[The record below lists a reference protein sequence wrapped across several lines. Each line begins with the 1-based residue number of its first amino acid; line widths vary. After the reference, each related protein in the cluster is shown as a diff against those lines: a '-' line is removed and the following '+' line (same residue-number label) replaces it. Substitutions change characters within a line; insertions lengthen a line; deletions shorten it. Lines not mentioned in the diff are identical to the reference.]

1 MSKLFIDTETFSP
14 VPINAGVHRYAE
26 EVEVMLFAW
35 ALDDGPVQVWDVTAG
50 PLPDTLADALA
61 QATEVWAHNSH
72 FDRTVIRGAQ
82 MHLRPTLT
90 KWRDTM
96 VQAYAHSLPGSLD
109 MLCQVLGVA
118 QDKAKDKEGKA
129 LVRMFCMPDSKGQR
143 NTRETH
149 PEQWAKIITYAGRD
163 IVAMREC
170 HRIMPKWN
178 YPNNA
183 DEVALWHL
191 DQRINDRGVAID
203 TNLAEAAVRAVNLAQ
218 AKLAQQTVDMT
229 DGQVQ
234 TATQRDAMLAHILE
248 AYGVALPNLQ
258 ASTLERRIADP
269 DLPESLRELLAVRLQ
284 ASTTSTS
291 KYQTLI
297 RSTSSDG
304 RLRGLLQ
311 FNGAARTGRW
321 AGRLF
326 QPQNLPRPTMK
337 DAAIE
342 LGIEAL
348 KADAADLVFDNVM
361 ALTSNTIRGCI
372 VAPPGKKLVVADLA
386 NIEGR
391 DQAWLAGEQWKL
403 QAFRD
408 FDAGTG
414 HDLYAL
420 AYAKFFGVTPE
431 EVMQNKKTGDG
442 SMRQIGKVMELACF
456 GANTLVV
463 TARGLVPITDVLGSD
478 LLWDGEEWVKH
489 QGVLSKGLRSTINL
503 CGVEVTPDHLIKTKT
518 TWTPAQ
524 QLVSNESTLY
534 QALET
539 GLASW
544 SSSASNAIAAG
555 LATSTWCACGA
566 LAGQNRTSCSTT
578 TCARAPAPGAEPAHA
593 RLQATGASGSTG
605 TPTSCPTNITGCD
618 CSTGSARAST
628 DATTQTTQGSQTTG
642 AAASRCSLHGGRTED
657 SFSRILSRLKG
668 GTARTWSWIASTWTK
683 GMNRATCGSSPS
695 TRTKT
700 TSEKSEICSSESSN
714 LRHVFDILNA
724 GPRHRFTVMTSRGPL
739 IVHNCGYEGGVGAF
753 ATFAVAYRVDLE
765 DLPAKVLPAADD
777 ELVAEARDFL
787 GWLVGQKGQTFGLSD
802 DAFVACDV
810 IKRAWR
816 RAHPAIA
823 SMWAELKRAALDA
836 IESPGKTFQV
846 RALKLRRDGNWL
858 RIVLPSG
865 RALCYPSPRVDE
877 VNGKDTVTYMGID
890 QYSRKWSRLKTYG
903 GKLFENVCQAVARD
917 VMGHNMPAIEA
928 ASYEIVLTVHD
939 EVITEAPDCDEF
951 NAEHL
956 ASLLAANPPWA
967 PDMPLAAAGFET
979 YRYKKD

>member
-1 MSKLFIDTETFSP
+1 MPKLFIDTETFSP
-14 VPINAGVHRYAE
+14 VPIKAGVHRYAE

-61 QATEVWAHNSH
+61 QAAEVWAHNSH
-72 FDRTVIRGAQ
+72 FDRTVIRWAQ

-129 LVRMFCMPDSKGQR
+129 LVRMFCTPDSKGQR

-149 PEQWAKIITYAGRD
+149 PEQWAKFITYAGQD

-178 YPNNA
+178 YPSNT

-203 TNLAEAAVRAVNLAQ
+203 NNLAEAAVRAVNLAQ

-229 DGQVQ
+229 GGQVQ
-234 TATQRDAMLAHILE
+234 NATQRDAMLAHILE

-372 VAPPGKKLVVADLA
+372 IAPPGKKLVVADLS

-420 AYAKFFGVTPE
+420 AYAKSFGVTPE

-442 SMRQIGKVMELACF
+442 SMRQIGKVQELA
-456 GANTLVV
+456 L
-463 TARGLVPITDVLGSD
+463 
-478 LLWDGEEWVKH
+478 
-489 QGVLSKGLRSTINL
+489 
-503 CGVEVTPDHLIKTKT
+503 
-518 TWTPAQ
+518 
-524 QLVSNESTLY
+524 
-534 QALET
+534 
-539 GLASW
+539 
-544 SSSASNAIAAG
+544 
-555 LATSTWCACGA
+555 
-566 LAGQNRTSCSTT
+566 
-578 TCARAPAPGAEPAHA
+578 
-593 RLQATGASGSTG
+593 
-605 TPTSCPTNITGCD
+605 
-618 CSTGSARAST
+618 
-628 DATTQTTQGSQTTG
+628 
-642 AAASRCSLHGGRTED
+642 
-657 SFSRILSRLKG
+657 
-668 GTARTWSWIASTWTK
+668 
-683 GMNRATCGSSPS
+683 
-695 TRTKT
+695 
-700 TSEKSEICSSESSN
+700 
-714 LRHVFDILNA
+714 
-724 GPRHRFTVMTSRGPL
+724 
-739 IVHNCGYEGGVGAF
+739 GYEGGAGAF
-753 ATFAVAYRVDLE
+753 VTFAAAYSVDLE
-765 DLPAKVLPAADD
+765 ELPAKVLPAADP

-810 IKRAWR
+810 LKRAWR

-823 SMWAELKRAALDA
+823 SMWRDLRDAAVGA

-890 QYSRKWSRLKTYG
+890 QYTRKWSRLKTYG

-951 NAEHL
+951 NTEHL

>member
-1 MSKLFIDTETFSP
+1 MPKLWIDTETFSP
-14 VPINAGVHRYAE
+14 VPIKAGVHRYAE

-35 ALDDGPVQVWDVTAG
+35 ALDDGPVQVWDVTRNEWA
-50 PLPDTLADALA
+50 PTELDAALDDEA
-61 QATEVWAHNSH
+61 VEVWAHNSH
-72 FDRTVIRGAQ
+72 FDRTVIRWAQ
-82 MHLRPTLT
+82 MHLCPTLT

-149 PEQWAKIITYAGRD
+149 PEQWAKFITYAGQD

-178 YPNNA
+178 YPNNT

-229 DGQVQ
+229 GGQVQ

-326 QPQNLPRPTMK
+326 QPQNLPRPSMK

-361 ALTSNTIRGCI
+361 SLTSNTIRGCI
-372 VAPPGKKLVVADLA
+372 IAPPGKKLVVADLS

-420 AYAKFFGVTPE
+420 AYAKSFGVTPE
-431 EVMQNKKTGDG
+431 EVMANKKTGDG
-442 SMRQIGKVMELACF
+442 SMRQIGKVQELA
-456 GANTLVV
+456 L
-463 TARGLVPITDVLGSD
+463 
-478 LLWDGEEWVKH
+478 
-489 QGVLSKGLRSTINL
+489 
-503 CGVEVTPDHLIKTKT
+503 
-518 TWTPAQ
+518 
-524 QLVSNESTLY
+524 
-534 QALET
+534 
-539 GLASW
+539 
-544 SSSASNAIAAG
+544 
-555 LATSTWCACGA
+555 
-566 LAGQNRTSCSTT
+566 
-578 TCARAPAPGAEPAHA
+578 
-593 RLQATGASGSTG
+593 
-605 TPTSCPTNITGCD
+605 
-618 CSTGSARAST
+618 
-628 DATTQTTQGSQTTG
+628 
-642 AAASRCSLHGGRTED
+642 
-657 SFSRILSRLKG
+657 
-668 GTARTWSWIASTWTK
+668 
-683 GMNRATCGSSPS
+683 
-695 TRTKT
+695 
-700 TSEKSEICSSESSN
+700 
-714 LRHVFDILNA
+714 
-724 GPRHRFTVMTSRGPL
+724 
-739 IVHNCGYEGGVGAF
+739 GYEGGVGAF
-753 ATFAVAYRVDLE
+753 VTFAAAYGIDLE
-765 DLPAKVLPAADD
+765 DLPTKVLPAADD

-787 GWLVGQKGQTFGLSD
+787 TWLVVQKGQTFGLSD

-810 IKRAWR
+810 LKRAWR

-823 SMWAELKRAALDA
+823 GMWRDLRDAAVNA

-846 RALKLRRDGNWL
+846 RMLKLRRDGNWL

-890 QYSRKWSRLKTYG
+890 QYTRKWSRLKTYG

-928 ASYEIVLTVHD
+928 AGYEIVLTVHD

>member
-14 VPINAGVHRYAE
+14 VPIKAGVHRYAE
-26 EVEVMLFAW
+26 EVEVVLFAW
-35 ALDDGPVQVWDVTAG
+35 ALDDGPVQVWDVTRNEWA
-50 PLPDTLADALA
+50 PPELDAALDDE
-61 QATEVWAHNSH
+61 TVEVWAHNSH
-72 FDRTVIRGAQ
+72 FDRTV
-82 MHLRPTLT
+82 LRHADWDVLGSARLAARQLHR
-90 KWRDTM
+90 WRDTM

-129 LVRMFCMPDSKGQR
+129 LVRMFCMPDAKGNR

-149 PEQWAKIITYAGRD
+149 PAQWAKFITYAGQD

-183 DEVALWHL
+183 SEVALWHL

-203 TNLAEAAVRAVNLAQ
+203 TNLAEATVRAVNLAQ

-229 DGQVQ
+229 GGQVQ

-258 ASTLERRIADP
+258 ASTLERRITDP

-326 QPQNLPRPTMK
+326 QPQNLPRPSMK

-372 VAPPGKKLVVADLA
+372 IAPPGKKLAVADLS

-420 AYAKFFGVTPE
+420 AYAKSFGVTPE
-431 EVMQNKKTGDG
+431 EVMANKKTGDG
-442 SMRQIGKVMELACF
+442 SMRQIGKVQELA
-456 GANTLVV
+456 L
-463 TARGLVPITDVLGSD
+463 
-478 LLWDGEEWVKH
+478 
-489 QGVLSKGLRSTINL
+489 
-503 CGVEVTPDHLIKTKT
+503 
-518 TWTPAQ
+518 
-524 QLVSNESTLY
+524 
-534 QALET
+534 
-539 GLASW
+539 
-544 SSSASNAIAAG
+544 
-555 LATSTWCACGA
+555 
-566 LAGQNRTSCSTT
+566 
-578 TCARAPAPGAEPAHA
+578 
-593 RLQATGASGSTG
+593 
-605 TPTSCPTNITGCD
+605 
-618 CSTGSARAST
+618 
-628 DATTQTTQGSQTTG
+628 
-642 AAASRCSLHGGRTED
+642 
-657 SFSRILSRLKG
+657 
-668 GTARTWSWIASTWTK
+668 
-683 GMNRATCGSSPS
+683 
-695 TRTKT
+695 
-700 TSEKSEICSSESSN
+700 
-714 LRHVFDILNA
+714 
-724 GPRHRFTVMTSRGPL
+724 
-739 IVHNCGYEGGVGAF
+739 GYEGGVGAF
-753 ATFAVAYRVDLE
+753 VTFAAAYGIDLE
-765 DLPAKVLPAADD
+765 DLPTKVLPAADD

-787 GWLVGQKGQTFGLSD
+787 AWLVGQKGQTFGLSD

-810 IKRAWR
+810 LKRAWR

-823 SMWAELKRAALDA
+823 SMWRDLRDAAVNA
-836 IESPGKTFQV
+836 IESPGKTFPV

-865 RALCYPSPRVDE
+865 RALCYPSPRVEE

-928 ASYEIVLTVHD
+928 AGYETVLTVHD

-979 YRYKKD
+979 IRYRKE

>member
-1 MSKLFIDTETFSP
+1 MPKLWTDTETFSP
-14 VPINAGVHRYAE
+14 VPIKHGVHRYAE

-50 PLPDTLADALA
+50 ATPPDTLMALLMDRA
-61 QATEVWAHNSH
+61 VEVWAHNSH
-72 FDRTVIRGAQ
+72 FDRTVVAWGMPPLEPNLAR
-82 MHLRPTLT
+82 
-90 KWRDTM
+90 WRDTM

-129 LVRMFCMPDSKGQR
+129 LVRMFCMPDAKGNR

-149 PEQWAKIITYAGRD
+149 PEQWAKFITYAGQD

-178 YPNNA
+178 YPNNT

-203 TNLAEAAVRAVNLAQ
+203 THLAEAAVRAVNLAQ

-229 DGQVQ
+229 GGQVQ

-326 QPQNLPRPTMK
+326 QPQNLPRPSMK

-372 VAPPGKKLVVADLA
+372 IAPPGKKLAVADLS

-420 AYAKFFGVTPE
+420 AYAKSFGVTPE
-431 EVMQNKKTGDG
+431 QVMANKKTGDG
-442 SMRQIGKVMELACF
+442 SMRQIGKVQELA
-456 GANTLVV
+456 L
-463 TARGLVPITDVLGSD
+463 
-478 LLWDGEEWVKH
+478 
-489 QGVLSKGLRSTINL
+489 
-503 CGVEVTPDHLIKTKT
+503 
-518 TWTPAQ
+518 
-524 QLVSNESTLY
+524 
-534 QALET
+534 
-539 GLASW
+539 
-544 SSSASNAIAAG
+544 
-555 LATSTWCACGA
+555 
-566 LAGQNRTSCSTT
+566 
-578 TCARAPAPGAEPAHA
+578 
-593 RLQATGASGSTG
+593 
-605 TPTSCPTNITGCD
+605 
-618 CSTGSARAST
+618 
-628 DATTQTTQGSQTTG
+628 
-642 AAASRCSLHGGRTED
+642 
-657 SFSRILSRLKG
+657 
-668 GTARTWSWIASTWTK
+668 
-683 GMNRATCGSSPS
+683 
-695 TRTKT
+695 
-700 TSEKSEICSSESSN
+700 
-714 LRHVFDILNA
+714 
-724 GPRHRFTVMTSRGPL
+724 
-739 IVHNCGYEGGVGAF
+739 GYEGGVGAF
-753 ATFAVAYRVDLE
+753 VTFAAAYGIDLE
-765 DLPAKVLPAADD
+765 DLPAKVLPAADP

-787 GWLVGQKGQTFGLSD
+787 AWLVGQKGQTFGLSD

-810 IKRAWR
+810 LKRAWR
-816 RAHPAIA
+816 RAHPAINDLWCDLA
-823 SMWAELKRAALDA
+823 FAAVRA
-836 IESPGKTFQV
+836 IESPGATYDLAEPELQGLSAQANGRKRSGAFHR
-846 RALKLRRDGNWL
+846 RAPIKLRRDGNWL

-865 RALCYPSPRVDE
+865 RALCYPSPRVEE
-877 VNGKDTVTYMGID
+877 VNGKDTVTYMGVD
-890 QYSRKWSRLKTYG
+890 QYTRKWSRLKTYG

-917 VMGHNMPAIEA
+917 VMGHNMAAIEA
-928 ASYEIVLTVHD
+928 AGYEIVLTVHD
-939 EVITEAPDCDEF
+939 EVITEAPDADEF

-979 YRYKKD
+979 TRYRKE

>member
-14 VPINAGVHRYAE
+14 VPIKAGVHRYAE
-26 EVEVMLFAW
+26 QVEVMLFAW
-35 ALDDGPVQVWDVTAG
+35 ALDDGPVQVWDVTADAT
-50 PLPDTLADALA
+50 PPDALMGVLIDPSV
-61 QATEVWAHNSH
+61 EVWAHNSH
-72 FDRTVIRGAQ
+72 FDRTVIAWGLPPLEPNLAR
-82 MHLRPTLT
+82 
-90 KWRDTM
+90 WRDTM

-129 LVRMFCMPDSKGQR
+129 LVRMFCMPDAKGNR

-149 PEQWAKIITYAGRD
+149 PEQWAKFITYAGQD

-183 DEVALWHL
+183 SEVALWHL

-229 DGQVQ
+229 GGQVQ

-258 ASTLERRIADP
+258 ASTLERRISDP

-372 VAPPGKKLVVADLA
+372 VTPPGKKLVVADLS

-420 AYAKFFGVTPE
+420 AYAKSFGVTPE
-431 EVMQNKKTGDG
+431 EVMVNKKTGDG
-442 SMRQIGKVMELACF
+442 SMRQIGKVQELA
-456 GANTLVV
+456 L
-463 TARGLVPITDVLGSD
+463 
-478 LLWDGEEWVKH
+478 
-489 QGVLSKGLRSTINL
+489 
-503 CGVEVTPDHLIKTKT
+503 
-518 TWTPAQ
+518 
-524 QLVSNESTLY
+524 
-534 QALET
+534 
-539 GLASW
+539 
-544 SSSASNAIAAG
+544 
-555 LATSTWCACGA
+555 
-566 LAGQNRTSCSTT
+566 
-578 TCARAPAPGAEPAHA
+578 
-593 RLQATGASGSTG
+593 
-605 TPTSCPTNITGCD
+605 
-618 CSTGSARAST
+618 
-628 DATTQTTQGSQTTG
+628 
-642 AAASRCSLHGGRTED
+642 
-657 SFSRILSRLKG
+657 
-668 GTARTWSWIASTWTK
+668 
-683 GMNRATCGSSPS
+683 
-695 TRTKT
+695 
-700 TSEKSEICSSESSN
+700 
-714 LRHVFDILNA
+714 
-724 GPRHRFTVMTSRGPL
+724 
-739 IVHNCGYEGGVGAF
+739 GYEGGVGAF
-753 ATFAVAYRVDLE
+753 VTFAAAYGIDLE
-765 DLPAKVLPAADD
+765 DLPTKVLPAADA

-787 GWLVGQKGQTFGLSD
+787 GWLVDQKGQTFGLSD

-810 IKRAWR
+810 LKRAWR

-823 SMWAELKRAALDA
+823 SMWRDLRDAAVNA

-939 EVITEAPDCDEF
+939 EVITEAPGRDEF